1 MTRHL
6 SGNKMEGTQMHG
18 EEGRKAILKP
28 LLTTLLDGATT
39 RISRISRSVGLSVG
53 RSAMSDFQFASN
65 NTCPNKVH
73 LSSTS
78 VNGAE
83 QQVPNRPLPFLVLV
97 LLLFSLLFF
106 SGCPPQ

>member
-1 MTRHL
+1 
-6 SGNKMEGTQMHG
+6 MHG
-18 EEGRKAILKP
+18 EDERKAVLKP
-28 LLTTLLDGATT
+28 LLTTLLDGAAT
-39 RISRISRSVGLSVG
+39 RISRSVG

-83 QQVPNRPLPFLVLV
+83 QQVPNRRARGRTPPLSRRSPP
-97 LLLFSLLFF
+97 LFSSIFF
-106 SGCPPQ
+106 LAARRSE